1 MADPSD
7 QVALPDSSQT
17 AEQASEDPYY
27 DFPKIDPSP
36 AETSE
41 QHSAPSITQSI
52 PENAPPS
59 SYAAAAPAE
68 HDQQTVQQETAEV
81 DDPLYN
87 FLKNIL
93 PQVATQHDKQATEPD
108 MPSVPA
114 ASSDPVN
121 PSYPAAEHVETTP
134 QKFLDEGFFLNISPP
149 PKPRSLG
156 FPQITNTRENVIQ
169 QNNWSIV

>member
-7 QVALPDSSQT
+7 QVSLPDSSQT

-36 AETSE
+36 EENSE
-41 QHSAPSITQSI
+41 QHSAPSTTQSI

-68 HDQQTVQQETAEV
+68 HDQTVQQETAEV

-93 PQVATQHDKQATEPD
+93 PQVATQHDKKQATEPD

-121 PSYPAAEHVETTP
+121 PSYPAEHVETTP
-134 QKFLDEGFFLNISPP
+134 QKFSDEGFFLNISPP

-156 FPQITNTRENVIQ
+156 FPQITNTRDNVIQ
-169 QNNWSIV
+169 QNNWSII